1 MSTDPA
7 HSLCDCLNLDLKSA
21 LTDTFSQGRLY
32 AQEVDATAALS
43 EFRENLETFD
53 IGRLAEALQVS
64 PELLESLGLS
74 ELSGILNNP
83 PPGLDEL
90 VALSNVFDAT
100 EYDVVVVDT
109 APTGHTLRLLALP
122 QFLDGMLGKL
132 IRLRMKLSG
141 IASTLQSFSGSDGAS
156 QRAAVV
162 YDALQRLEKFRTKMA

>member
-1 MSTDPA
+1 M
-7 HSLCDCLNLDLKSA
+7 
-21 LTDTFSQGRLY
+21 
-32 AQEVDATAALS
+32 DATAALS

-132 IRLRMKLSG
+132 AGRDWVTDL
-141 IASTLQSFSGSDGAS
+141 AGA
-156 QRAAVV
+156 R
-162 YDALQRLEKFRTKMA
+162 